1 MHSFI
6 DKFKKGNHVL
16 RSVLSA
22 PKPEDFFFLTFSITY
37 LCSSKCT
44 MCNIWEKY
52 KKDPHKSREE
62 LSIQEIRDAFSK
74 SEILKK
80 ARIILITGGEPFL
93 KRDFSDIILFFNELN
108 PAASIIIAS
117 NGQSPDLI
125 KDKLENIR
133 QALVKRGNR
142 DTVIGVGVSLDGMEE
157 THDRVRGIKGSFK
170 NALRTVEVIR
180 NIEGIFTGLSFTF
193 TPENFKEFYSVRE
206 LAKEMKLGL
215 TFQFAQTSSHYY
227 ENKDIHFSWNPEQ
240 IDEVRDILKKTR
252 YFDVIRKGFFDY
264 GTSRALRDRLLSYNR
279 FFLEHVLEYQLH
291 QERHFNC
298 FSGTHSCFLD
308 PYGNIYPCIS
318 LGENMGNILEQNFD
332 TLWKSHRADEIRR
345 YISQRQCHCC
355 SFCDIPNSLPRNLC
369 VITSNLKNILMS
381 G

>member
-1 MHSFI
+1 
-6 DKFKKGNHVL
+6 
-16 RSVLSA
+16 
-22 PKPEDFFFLTFSITY
+22 
-37 LCSSKCT
+37 
-44 MCNIWEKY
+44 MCNIWQKY
-52 KKDPHKSREE
+52 KEDPHKNKEE
-62 LSIQEIRDAFSK
+62 LNVQEIREAFSR
-74 SEILKK
+74 SNILKK

-108 PAASIIIAS
+108 PTASIIIAS
-117 NGQSPDLI
+117 NGLSPDLI
-125 KDKLENIR
+125 SDKLRNIR
-133 QALVKRGNR
+133 QALVKRGNK
-142 DTVIGVGVSLDGMEE
+142 DVVIGVGVSLDGMEE
-157 THDRVRGIKGSFK
+157 THDRVRGVKGSFK
-170 NALRTVEVIR
+170 NALKTVEVIR

-193 TPENFKEFYSVRE
+193 TPENFREFYSVRE

-215 TFQFAQTSSHYY
+215 TFQFAQTSGHYY
-227 ENKDIHFSWNPEQ
+227 ENKDIHFNWNRKQ

-264 GTSRALRDRLLSYNR
+264 GTSQALKDRLLSYNR

-308 PYGNIYPCIS
+308 PYGNVYPCIP
-318 LGENMGNILEQNFD
+318 LEKKIGNICENNFD
-332 TLWKSHRADEIRR
+332 DLWTSPMVNEIREH
-345 YISQRQCHCC
+345 ISQRQCHCC